1 MKDCDAKKKNEAS
14 QKQHPVLTQEQKEAL
29 KEAYEERRAIL
40 EYEAGYSR
48 SEADRR
54 AWLMVYGKGK
64 NQQ

>member
-1 MKDCDAKKKNEAS
+1 MKDCDAKKKNEAN

-40 EYEAGYSR
+40 EFDAGYSR

-54 AWLMVYGKGK
+54 AWLMVYGKV
-64 NQQ
+64 NNHQ